1 MVRVSIDQMSSTTGR
16 VLFSIGPAP
25 SDMAS
30 AWIANGR
37 RLLSGV
43 RRHRGQLSI
52 DVHDDLVD
60 LCELLLDV
68 WDSVATQSDT
78 FTWSRETDADQVFY
92 LVHQW
97 LEIGSLTDGELQL
110 MQCTWAPEWTR
121 PFADALVAGAT
132 AALEGIG
139 DRGEQLK
146 ARLIETS

>member
-1 MVRVSIDQMSSTTGR
+1 MVWVSVEHVSSTTAR
-16 VLFSIGPAP
+16 VLFSLGPAP
-25 SDMAS
+25 SEMVS
-30 AWIANGR
+30 AWIANAR

-43 RRHRGQLSI
+43 RRHRAQLSI

-60 LCELLLDV
+60 LCELLLDI
-68 WDSVATQSDT
+68 WDSVARRSDT
-78 FTWSRETDADQVFY
+78 FTWSRETDVDQVFY

-97 LEIGSLTDGELQL
+97 LEIGSLTDGELEL

-139 DRGEQLK
+139 ERGEQLK
-146 ARLIETS
+146 ARLVETS